1 MNKIALLLVGLMLGQ
16 IVPASAHAQLNL
28 RAPRIAIDLGLGHVF
43 SRNADDAP
51 DVRVALM
58 QQGRQEQQGGQQTV
72 RLISLNQITAQIQR
86 STPGKLLDATPPDPS
101 SPRPVYRIRWQADN
115 GQRIDFVVD
124 AQTGAILSRNG
135 G

>member
-1 MNKIALLLVGLMLGQ
+1 
-16 IVPASAHAQLNL
+16 
-28 RAPRIAIDLGLGHVF
+28 
-43 SRNADDAP
+43 
-51 DVRVALM
+51 
-58 QQGRQEQQGGQQTV
+58 V